1 MCVPGGQNSKCKG
14 PVAETG
20 LVVLRTE
27 GGPVRLDYNGWWS
40 EAEVGGASHSSLRA
54 LGKSSEFILRVLR
67 SLQGVLMRTV
77 M

>member
-1 MCVPGGQNSKCKG
+1 MCIPGGHNSKCKG

-27 GGPVRLDYNGWWS
+27 GGPVRLDYSGWWG
-40 EAEVGGASHSSLRA
+40 EGEVGGASHNSLRA

-67 SLQGVLMRTV
+67 RLQGVLMRTV